1 LIVTPGRTLRW
12 AFLLSA
18 VAVASALRPLT
29 VPTGTQIVQ
38 SMHDKYAGKWFKT
51 LTFVQKTTR
60 QKDGKDTVQTWYES
74 ASLPGRLRIDVGNPS
89 EGNGVLY
96 RHDSTYQMTSGSVD
110 KAVAGG
116 NPLLPLLF
124 DVYVVPVSQTIADV
138 QNALKIDLSKV
149 RQSTWDGRPV
159 YIIGADSG
167 NERAPQVWIDTE
179 RLVVLRQI
187 FALGSD
193 SSPTYIDGQLKQYR
207 PIGKSWIAPQCEF
220 YIAGKL
226 LQREDYTDIKADVP
240 LSEALFDPA
249 QWKTAPHWLH

>member
-1 LIVTPGRTLRW
+1 MTPGRLLRW
-12 AFLLSA
+12 ASLLSA

-96 RHDSTYQMTSGSVD
+96 RHDSTYRVTSGSVD

-124 DVYVVPVSQTIADV
+124 DVYVVPVSQTLADV
-138 QNALKIDLSKV
+138 QNTLKIDLSKV

-167 NERAPQVWIDTE
+167 NEHAPQVWIDTE

-187 FALGSD
+187 FAFGSD

-226 LQREDYTDIKADVP
+226 LQREDYTEIKADVP

>member
-1 LIVTPGRTLRW
+1 MVPGRMLRW
-12 AFLLSA
+12 ASLLSA
-18 VAVASALRPLT
+18 VAVASALHPLT

-60 QKDGKDTVQTWYES
+60 QTPDGKDTVQTWYES

-96 RHDSTYQMTSGSVD
+96 THDSTYQMAAGSL
-110 KAVAGG
+110 KKSVAGG

-124 DVYVVPVSQTIADV
+124 DVYVVPVDRTVADV

-149 RQSTWDGRPV
+149 RQSRWDGRPV
-159 YIIGADSG
+159 YVIGADSG
-167 NERAPQVWIDTE
+167 NEHAPQVWIDTE

-187 FALGSD
+187 FVFGD
-193 SSPTYIDGQLKQYR
+193 SNPTYIDAQLKQYR

-226 LQREDYTDIKADVP
+226 LQREDYTEIKADVP